1 MHASRSS
8 GSVTEIFTFLVIS
21 YHFSVCRPKEIYI
34 SKSMAV
40 TVGNEPTLTDS
51 TRMREVRAYARS
63 LIGRKCK
70 DRAGVRFP
78 RPRASTGPGGITH
91 DRERHD
97 SKRILGEGRE
107 TKDGERKP
115 APVSVVRLGGV

>member
-1 MHASRSS
+1 
-8 GSVTEIFTFLVIS
+8 
-21 YHFSVCRPKEIYI
+21 
-34 SKSMAV
+34 
-40 TVGNEPTLTDS
+40 
-51 TRMREVRAYARS
+51 MREVRAYARS

-107 TKDGERKP
+107 TKDENASPRRCPWCG
-115 APVSVVRLGGV
+115 SVVCRKATDNPFVRADKLLRKDGEE